1 MKLGGS
7 LSNREMSTIS
17 YITTWIGN
25 LPDDTAPDQRIEDV
39 MHWKLSAVAIAAAIA
54 LSAGSIQFVGSAHA
68 ACDVGEKIDRS
79 TVGDA
84 RKKIEAAG
92 YQKISNLRKG
102 CDNYWHASAEKDG
115 KPVFVV
121 LSPQGEVMPEGD

>member
-1 MKLGGS
+1 MRW
-7 LSNREMSTIS
+7 LSCALI
-17 YITTWIGN
+17 
-25 LPDDTAPDQRIEDV
+25 V
-39 MHWKLSAVAIAAAIA
+39 AAAA
-54 LSAGSIQFVGSAHA
+54 VFTTGPAPLVEKAAYA
-68 ACDVGEKIDRS
+68 ACEPTDKIDRS

-92 YQKISNLRKG
+92 YRNVRNLRKG

-115 KPVFVV
+115 APVLVV